1 MTPRFLPIHTK
12 DTQAPSRLSR
22 SATHHRA
29 LPQDKDAWGSWS
41 VIEPLYTHACH
52 WPTPACLLCSID
64 LEQAGADNG
73 EVIVFVCKAKL

>member
-52 WPTPACLLCSID
+52 WPNASMFVVFHRP
-64 LEQAGADNG
+64 EAGADNG